1 MIPRPGALCVY
12 VLLRACFIG
21 TTIAQEKDL
30 HVQRN
35 DEGQG
40 SALYNSLCDDLTHV
54 KRWLYSSGIS
64 ASIDVTGDLL
74 AAEREPFR
82 ELLSR
87 SVRCDSSYLLLG
99 CKTLSRVDFNT
110 PLNYYEPLST
120 RLYVGAAR
128 LIQREMA
135 RLRGRESG
143 E

>member
-1 MIPRPGALCVY
+1 MYYLGLALLGRRSLKRRIYTYKETMRDKGVP
-12 VLLRACFIG
+12 
-21 TTIAQEKDL
+21 
-30 HVQRN
+30 
-35 DEGQG
+35 
-40 SALYNSLCDDLTHV
+40 YNSLCDDLTHV

-110 PLNYYEPLST
+110 PLTYYEPLWT
-120 RLYVGAAR
+120 RLYVGAAMFIR
-128 LIQREMA
+128 REMA